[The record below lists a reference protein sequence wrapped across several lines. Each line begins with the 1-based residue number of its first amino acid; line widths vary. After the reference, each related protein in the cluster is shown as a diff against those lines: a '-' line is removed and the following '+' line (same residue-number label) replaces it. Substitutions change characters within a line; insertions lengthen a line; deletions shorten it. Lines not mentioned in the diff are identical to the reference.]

1 MTKDLRKAIMKRS
14 KLRNKFNKSKTLEAH
29 TAYKKQ
35 RNICTSLLK
44 KAKREYYAN
53 LNPSVITDNK
63 TFWKTIKPLLSE
75 NTTASQSI
83 TLVDIYR
90 NDEKIADIIAPFS
103 VML

>member
-14 KLRNKFNKSKTLEAH
+14 KLRNIFNKSKNLEAD

-44 KAKREYYAN
+44 KTKREYYAN

-63 TFWKTIKPLLSE
+63 KFWKTIKPLFSE
-75 NTTASQSI
+75 NKTTSQSI
-83 TLVDIYR
+83 TLVDNQDIYITM
-90 NDEKIADIIAPFS
+90 KK
-103 VML
+103 